1 MLYHIITI
9 ITGTSI
15 LFG

>member
-9 ITGTSI
+9 STGT
-15 LFG
+15 